1 MAVAKEADEQ
11 AVDEEFLPD
20 DHAGDFID
28 EGFHPLAV
36 VLDMLG
42 ELGGVDTHGMLFSGF
57 LRQTVW

>member
-11 AVDEEFLPD
+11 AVDEHFLPD
-20 DHAGDFID
+20 NYAGDFID

-42 ELGGVDTHGMLFSGF
+42 EFGCVDTHGMVATWLVGS
-57 LRQTVW
+57 

>member
-11 AVDEEFLPD
+11 AVDEDFLTD
-20 DHAGDFID
+20 DHAGDFVD

-42 ELGGVDTHGMLFSGF
+42 ELGGVDTHGMM
-57 LRQTVW
+57 TN

>member
-11 AVDEEFLPD
+11 AVNEDFLSD

-42 ELGGVDTHGMLFSGF
+42 ELGGVDTHGMLFGGF
-57 LRQTVW
+57 LRQAVW

>member
-1 MAVAKEADEQ
+1 MAIAKKADEQ
-11 AVDEEFLPD
+11 PVDEDFLSHD
-20 DHAGDFID
+20 NAGDFID

-57 LRQTVW
+57 LRQAVW

>member
-11 AVDEEFLPD
+11 AVDEDFLPH

-42 ELGGVDTHGMLFSGF
+42 ELGGVDTHEMMAAWLVGF
-57 LRQTVW
+57 